1 MKIRR
6 ATLADAGAIRSI
18 IAPYARHRI
27 MLPRPKREVCEHVRD
42 YFVAEDPHKRKGDR
56 ARSPLRTT
64 RPRSAPGSSYRVRGC
79 CGLRVW
85 TDRCAEI
92 YSLAVR
98 RSHNTRGI
106 GTHLVRA
113 CLKEAARLGVR
124 RVLAFTS
131 VQTWFSRLG
140 FRQIPL
146 KLLPHVV
153 YREKFIRGERAMY
166 LDLPH
171 H

>member
-1 MKIRR
+1 MRIRR

-27 MLPRPKREVCEHVRD
+27 MLPRPEREVCEHIRD
-42 YFVAEDPHKRKGDR
+42 YFVAEESGRLGR
-56 ARSPLRTT
+56 A
-64 RPRSAPGSSYRVRGC
+64 APTGC

-92 YSLAVR
+92 YSLAVLR
-98 RSHNTRGI
+98 RFNAKGI
-106 GTHLVRA
+106 GTRLVKT
-113 CLKEAARLGVR
+113 CLQEAARLGVR

-131 VQTWFSRLG
+131 EQTWFSRIG
-140 FRQIPL
+140 FKRIPL
-146 KLLPHVV
+146 KSLPHII

-166 LDLPH
+166 LDLRRPTRA
-171 H
+171 

>member
-1 MKIRR
+1 MRIRR

-27 MLPRPKREVCEHVRD
+27 MLPRPKREVCEHIRD
-42 YFVAEDPHKRKGDR
+42 YFVASQPH
-56 ARSPLRTT
+56 AIL
-64 RPRSAPGSSYRVRGC
+64 GC

-98 RSHNTRGI
+98 RAHNTRGI
-106 GTHLVRA
+106 GTTLVRT
-113 CLKEAARLGVR
+113 CLQEAARLGVR

-131 VQTWFSRLG
+131 EQTWFSRIG
-140 FRQIPL
+140 FKRIPL
-146 KLLPHVV
+146 KSLPHII

-166 LDLPH
+166 LDLRRPTRA
-171 H
+171 